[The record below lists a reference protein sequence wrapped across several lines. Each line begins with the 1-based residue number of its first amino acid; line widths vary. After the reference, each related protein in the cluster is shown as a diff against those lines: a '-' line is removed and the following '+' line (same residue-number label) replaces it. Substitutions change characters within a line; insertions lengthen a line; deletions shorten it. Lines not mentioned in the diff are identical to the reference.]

1 MEGLMDNKKGL
12 ILFGILLTVFVFV
25 FVWGMSEYDKKLI
38 PKQEVMAIEEVLEV
52 VEVVKQPTILPSET
66 VSMIMGLN
74 PKVDKNVAKVIANSV
89 EKYSKKY
96 SLSIPLVLAL
106 MNKESSFR
114 PIVTS
119 KALCVGLM
127 QINPK
132 SHPEKVKGY
141 KHSELYH
148 IDVNVDIGCQI
159 LREYLNKK
167 KTIKGAL
174 ESYLGARNNSYMMDI
189 LSTCVELGIK
199 N

>member
-1 MEGLMDNKKGL
+1 MKNNIDL
-12 ILFGILLTVFVFV
+12 
-25 FVWGMSEYDKKLI
+25 KKLI
-38 PKQEVMAIEEVLEV
+38 IAFTIGSIFLGILITINFTPIPQPEEVIVDEVIPVEQV
-52 VEVVKQPTILPSET
+52 VEVKQPQKTSDT

-74 PKVDKNVAKVIANSV
+74 SKVDKQVAEIIANAV

-119 KALCVGLM
+119 KANCVGLM

-132 SHPEKVKGY
+132 MHPEKVKGY

-148 IDVNVDIGCQI
+148 IDVNVSIGCQI
-159 LREYLNKK
+159 LRQYLDKK

-174 ESYLGARNNSYMMDI
+174 QSYLGAHNNSYMMDI

>member
-1 MEGLMDNKKGL
+1 MIDNTYKVAIIILIIMGLLSAIGL
-12 ILFGILLTVFVFV
+12 IYSDSQQPEKVIV
-25 FVWGMSEYDKKLI
+25 D
-38 PKQEVMAIEEVLEV
+38 EVVKIEEVKEVEKV
-52 VEVVKQPTILPSET
+52 VEVKQLPKSSET

-74 PKVDKNVAKVIANSV
+74 PKVDKQVAGIIASSV
-89 EKYSKKY
+89 EKYSKQY

-106 MNKESSFR
+106 MNKESGFR

-132 SHPEKVKGY
+132 SHPEKIKGY

-148 IDVNVDIGCQI
+148 IDVNVSIGCQI
-159 LREYLNKK
+159 LREYLDKK

-174 ESYLGARNNSYMMDI
+174 QSYLGAHNNSYMMDI
-189 LSTCVELGIK
+189 LSTTVELGIK

>member
-1 MEGLMDNKKGL
+1 MIKDKYLQIVFWSIFTIVLIGGSYAAITITPTPKK
-12 ILFGILLTVFVFV
+12 
-25 FVWGMSEYDKKLI
+25 
-38 PKQEVMAIEEVLEV
+38 EVIVIEEVKDIKEIKEPEV
-52 VEVVKQPTILPSET
+52 LLTKPNET

-74 PKVDKNVAKVIANSV
+74 PKVDKQVAGIISNSV

-96 SLSIPLVLAL
+96 SISIPLVLAL

-119 KALCVGLM
+119 KANCVGLM

-132 SHPEKVKGY
+132 MHPEKIKGY

-148 IDVNVDIGCQI
+148 IDVNVNIGCQI
-159 LREYLNKK
+159 LRQYLDKK

-174 ESYLGARNNSYMMDI
+174 QSYLGAHNNSYMMDI